1 MKHHINII
9 NGIDKMFI
17 EMIKGEVSDLEITNK
32 TDKYKNLLK
41 EMDEV
46 YRCVRILTINNTF
59 IDKTR
64 NHITNTMIL
73 WRELKIPVIPSAHLL
88 EDHIL
93 NQIITI
99 KGSIADK
106 TEDHIKRIYQVG
118 KRFDQR
124 YKCVTDFI

>member
-41 EMDEV
+41 EMDDV
-46 YRCVRILTINNTF
+46 YRCVSTLTIDNVL

-64 NHITNTMIL
+64 NHIKNTMIL
-73 WRELKIPVIPSAHLL
+73 WREFKIPVTPSAHLWK
-88 EDHIL
+88 
-93 NQIITI
+93 II
-99 KGSIADK
+99 
-106 TEDHIKRIYQVG
+106 
-118 KRFDQR
+118 F
-124 YKCVTDFI
+124 